1 MALLSV
7 PLELL
12 SEAGIITD
20 GILEMYT
27 DGNCLVIQN
36 ADAHGEFVCDGSC
49 VNCPMSEIDCTGDC
63 EGCPCSENCDDEE
76 VDI

>member
-1 MALLSV
+1 MQDKKIRTEMALLSV

-36 ADAHGEFVCDGSC
+36 ADAHGEFVQAI
-49 VNCPMSEIDCTGDC
+49 VKAAHVVRIAMMKR
-63 EGCPCSENCDDEE
+63 
-76 VDI
+76 